1 MASSGS
7 FKTNGVTGS
16 GCTISFTFSWQEV
29 SQSVENNS
37 TTISYKVVAT
47 VSPSGYYRT
56 AYARKLVINGV
67 TIANVNGSSSNG
79 VRINNNTTLFS
90 GQVTIAHNSDGTKS
104 FSANLGVS
112 IGTYGTT
119 SYNCN
124 GSGSWSLDQIA
135 RASDFTLSGSQL
147 GSTVTVTIDRKS
159 SSFTHLVEYSFQ
171 GSSWTTASSAA
182 TTSASFVP
190 PLSLGSQIPNNTSG
204 TLSVRVTTK
213 NGSTTIGSS
222 VTKTITLSLP
232 SSVIPSTPSISLV
245 RQDNGVP
252 SGWGVYVKGY
262 SKVQVNASSSG
273 SYGSSI
279 RSYSVNCDGLGG
291 SNGSVFGP
299 FSTANT
305 KTVTVVVTD
314 SRGRTNSNTAT
325 FTVLDYFEPSI
336 SVTANRCNS
345 SGNATP
351 DGTYLYVTCNF
362 NYASV
367 GGKNTVSV
375 TVSCNGASQN
385 PTSSGSFILAA
396 NVSPTNPYVLT
407 ATISDGMGKSASVEF
422 NIPTDVVPLSIKL
435 NKKGIAIGGY
445 STEDN
450 VFQVF
455 WTIKDFNG
463 REIDGGAFAYVL
475 SVTDSYVEIGNEEEW
490 VARGRPRGLL

>member
-56 AYARKLVINGV
+56 AYARRLIINGV

-90 GQVTIAHNSDGTKS
+90 GQVTIAHNDDGKKS
-104 FSANLGVS
+104 FSASLGVS

-159 SSFTHLVEYSFQ
+159 TSFTHLVEYSFQ
-171 GSSWTTASSAA
+171 GSAWTTASSAA

-222 VTKTITLSLP
+222 ITKTITLSLP
-232 SSVIPSTPSISLV
+232 SSVIPSAPSISLV

-273 SYGSSI
+273 SYGSTI
-279 RSYSVNCDGLGG
+279 KSYAVNCDGMGG
-291 SNGSVFGP
+291 SSGSVFGP
-299 FSTANT
+299 FNSAGLKNV
-305 KTVTVVVTD
+305 TVTVTD
-314 SRGRTNSNTAT
+314 SRGRTNSNSIS
-325 FTVLDYFEPSI
+325 FTVEDYFNPSI
-336 SVTANRCNS
+336 SATAQRCTS
-345 SGNATP
+345 SGTVSTS
-351 DGTYLYVTCNF
+351 GTYLRVVVTYSF
-362 NYASV
+362 ASV
-367 GGKNTVSV
+367 ANHNTITKNA
-375 TVSCNGASQN
+375 SCNGETN
-385 PTSSGSFILAA
+385 TSFESGQVFILAA
-396 NVSPTNPYVLT
+396 NVDPAQTYTLT
-407 ATISDGMGKSASVEF
+407 VSIEDGLGNSDEIEIS
-422 NIPTDVVPLSIKL
+422 IPTDIRAINVMLS
-435 NKKGIAIGGY
+435 KKGVAFGG
-445 STEDN
+445 
-450 VFQVF
+450 
-455 WTIKDFNG
+455 
-463 REIDGGAFAYVL
+463 FA
-475 SVTDSYVEIGNEEEW
+475 TEEEIIKCYW
-490 VARGRPRGLL
+490 DLKLKSGNIVLDYDVISTF